1 MTALTAN
8 IPRPC
13 KVPPGG
19 LILRVLP
26 LAGYTDFSGG
36 NTAHVVYKGSF
47 VFSDVNDTDGY
58 YKRPTT
64 NDAAA
69 DDVVGGIAIEYQS
82 VTSSHTANGSR
93 EVTVAVNGVWA
104 FPKGSI
110 AITDMGA
117 PIYLSDDATAT
128 TTATTALWIGFL
140 VDWDSTYAWVDIEE
154 ACGHIN
160 AVPAA

>member
-8 IPRPC
+8 MTRQC

-19 LILRVLP
+19 LSLRVLP
-26 LAGYTDFSGG
+26 LTGYTDFAGG
-36 NTAHVVYKGSF
+36 NATHTVYKGSF
-47 VFSDVNDTDGY
+47 VFVDINDVDGY
-58 YKRPTT
+58 YKRITT

-69 DDVVGGIAIEYQS
+69 DDVVGGIAIEKQS
-82 VTSSHTANGSR
+82 VTSDNTANGSK

-104 FPKGSI
+104 FAKGSI
-110 AITDMGA
+110 AITDIGA
-117 PIYLSDDATAT
+117 PIYLADDNTAQTSD
-128 TTATTALWIGFL
+128 TTALWIGFL
-140 VDWDSTYAWVDIEE
+140 VEWDSTYAWVDIEP